1 MGRRTLLL
9 IAALVVAAL
18 GTVLIFVYVNGAD
31 ARAQAD
37 AQPVQVLVA
46 TQQVTPGTTASAASE
61 SGSFD
66 LQTMPSSAVADGAL
80 SDITAISDQAALTT
94 IYPGQQVLAQMFGNP
109 QSASDLQVGKG
120 KLAMSVSL
128 GDPERVAGFVVPGSE
143 VAVFATLPTTAG
155 AGGQQ
160 SEETGVLLP
169 SVEVIGVGASTL
181 STQTTT
187 TDQGEQTTEEIPR
200 AILTL
205 EVDQL
210 QAQKII
216 NAQSG
221 GSLYVAL
228 RGEDANVRVSKPIVT
243 ESLFR

>member
-1 MGRRTLLL
+1 
-9 IAALVVAAL
+9 
-18 GTVLIFVYVNGAD
+18 
-31 ARAQAD
+31 
-37 AQPVQVLVA
+37 
-46 TQQVTPGTTASAASE
+46 
-61 SGSFD
+61 
-66 LQTMPSSAVADGAL
+66 
-80 SDITAISDQAALTT
+80 
-94 IYPGQQVLAQMFGNP
+94 
-109 QSASDLQVGKG
+109 
-120 KLAMSVSL
+120 
-128 GDPERVAGFVVPGSE
+128 VAGFVVPGSE

>member
-1 MGRRTLLL
+1 MGRRTVLL

-18 GTVLIFVYVNGAD
+18 GTTLIFVYVNNAE
-31 ARAQAD
+31 ARAVEGAE
-37 AQPVQVLVA
+37 PVEVLVA
-46 TQQVTPGTTASAASE
+46 TQQVNPGTTAGAASE
-61 SGSFD
+61 
-66 LQTMPSSAVADGAL
+66 DGAFEL
-80 SDITAISDQAALTT
+80 KAIPKEATVVGSTSDISDFADQSALAT
-94 IYPGQQVLAQMFGNP
+94 IYPGQQVLPQMFGDP
-109 QSASDLQVGKG
+109 QSVSDLQVGKG

-128 GDPERVAGFVVPGSE
+128 GDPERVAGFVVPGSD
-143 VAVFATLPTTAG
+143 VAIFATLPTTDG
-155 AGGQQ
+155 AGD
-160 SEETGVLLP
+160 EATGVLIP

-187 TDQGEQTTEEIPR
+187 TDEGEQTTEEIPL

-205 EVDQL
+205 EVDQQ

-228 RGEDANVRVSKPIVT
+228 RGEAAQVRNTKPILT
-243 ESLFR
+243 QELFR